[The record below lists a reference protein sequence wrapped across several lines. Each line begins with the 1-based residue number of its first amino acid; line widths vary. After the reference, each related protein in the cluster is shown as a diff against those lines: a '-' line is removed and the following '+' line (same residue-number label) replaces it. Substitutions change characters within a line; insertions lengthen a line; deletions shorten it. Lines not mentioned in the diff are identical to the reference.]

1 MTVRVTSVRGTA
13 GRAIGRRPHGGAG
26 KPHTRGTGTNVPL
39 RWRPPLAHHR
49 RRHRCPR
56 SASRSQAT
64 MVNLR
69 RGAAAASVVAMLAL
83 APTALASGGVNSGGV
98 NSGGGGGTTTA
109 PAPSSGACVTISSF
123 SNSDGYYKIYAAIWT
138 KFSIANSCSGP
149 LHWRMTYTNG
159 TTGVVDF
166 SAGSSTPYMS
176 SGTIDEDWAAFSTP
190 YTVALTVTDP
200 NTGDDLAST
209 SAVVTT
215 KVPKSA
221 GA

>member
-13 GRAIGRRPHGGAG
+13 GRAIARRPHGGAG

-69 RGAAAASVVAMLAL
+69 RGAAAASVAAMLAL

-98 NSGGGGGTTTA
+98 NSGGGGTTTA
-109 PAPSSGACVTISSF
+109 PAPSSGSCVTISSF
-123 SNSDGYYKIYAAIWT
+123 SNTDGYYKIYAAIWT

-149 LHWRMTYTNG
+149 LNWRMTYTNG

-166 SAGSSTPYMS
+166 SAGSSTAYMS

-200 NTGDDLAST
+200 NTGDVLAST